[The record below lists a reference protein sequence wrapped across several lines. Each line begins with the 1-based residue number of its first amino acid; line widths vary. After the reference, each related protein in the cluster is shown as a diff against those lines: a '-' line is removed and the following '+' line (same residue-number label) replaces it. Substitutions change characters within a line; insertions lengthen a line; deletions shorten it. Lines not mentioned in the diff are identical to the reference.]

1 VVQACGVQPSDA
13 DKPLLLLLLLLL
25 VAAKG
30 TATIL
35 VTSATGSS
43 GNFRKTSFGLPL
55 GGNCPR
61 TC

>member
-1 VVQACGVQPSDA
+1 
-13 DKPLLLLLLLLL
+13 LLLLLLL
-25 VAAKG
+25 VLVLLPAAKG
-30 TATIL
+30 TATVL

-43 GNFRKTSFGLPL
+43 GNFRKTSFALPL

>member
-1 VVQACGVQPSDA
+1 MLTCCHLTAAAAVGVGVA
-13 DKPLLLLLLLLL
+13 AVG

-43 GNFRKTSFGLPL
+43 SNFRKTSFALPL
-55 GGNCPR
+55 GGNCPK